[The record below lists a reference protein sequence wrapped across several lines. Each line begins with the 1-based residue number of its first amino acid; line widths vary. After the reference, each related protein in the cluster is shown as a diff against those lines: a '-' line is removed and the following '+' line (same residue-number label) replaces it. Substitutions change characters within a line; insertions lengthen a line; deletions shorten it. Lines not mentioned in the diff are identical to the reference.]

1 MARNVGVYLLV
12 VSHGGTVDVR
22 EVRRWLVER
31 RWAVALSTG
40 LLLIALKRLMG
51 TGSVLADHLLYYV
64 AAPLLLAALLRFP
77 RASVGLAAPEG
88 RRGWLVVGAVLVL
101 AVVFALVGTLFPD
114 MMEYYPVEL
123 WGPVEGTLP
132 SMVVYE
138 AGMAVLL
145 FATELMY
152 RGWLVMATSE
162 RLGRWSALV
171 AAVPYALLHVGKP
184 TEEVVFSFFAGV
196 AFGLADLEARSL
208 LPSFASHLLGSAL
221 FDVLALRA

>member
-1 MARNVGVYLLV
+1 
-12 VSHGGTVDVR
+12 VSVDIQ

-31 RWAVALSTG
+31 RWAVALTTG
-40 LLLIALKRLMG
+40 LLLIVLKRLLG
-51 TGSVLADHLLYYV
+51 TGSIIADHLLYYT
-64 AAPLLLAALLRFP
+64 AAPLLLVVLLQFP
-77 RASVGLAAPEG
+77 RVSVGLAAPEG
-88 RRGWLVVGAVLVL
+88 RKGWLIVSAVLVL
-101 AVVFALVGTLFPD
+101 AVVFAFVGTLFPG

-123 WGPVEGTLP
+123 WGPIEDTIP
-132 SMVVYE
+132 FMIQYE
-138 AGMAVLL
+138 AAMAVLL

-171 AAVPYALLHVGKP
+171 AAIPYALLHLGKP
-184 TEEVVFSFFAGV
+184 TEEVVFSFFAGI

-208 LPSFASHLLGSAL
+208 LPSFASHFLGSAL